1 MAASGRPGLGL
12 GTSPK
17 ATLTTPP
24 LLQLLCKDPAERL
37 GCRGGGACEVKEHPI
52 FKKLNFKRLGAGILE
67 PPFKPD
73 VSTTYMKAGPSQGGG
88 WRLLESGYLPFECKK
103 A

>member
-12 GTSPK
+12 GLGTSPK
-17 ATLTTPP
+17 AILTTPP

-73 VSTTYMKAGPSQGGG
+73 VSATYMKAGSSQGGAG
-88 WRLLESGYLPFECKK
+88 GSWSQDTSI
-103 A
+103 